1 VAVGLQIVRE
11 SRVIREYQEAD
22 LERVLEIWLSASIKA
37 HSFIEAEFWESKVS
51 DMREMYIPASET
63 FVFEFEGEIY
73 GFYSLYEHTLA
84 AIFVTPGAQGK
95 GIGTLLLND
104 AKSRR
109 ESLQLAVYKGNS
121 PSISFYEKHG
131 FISTDEKVDEHTGH
145 PELIMEYTS

>member
-1 VAVGLQIVRE
+1 M
-11 SRVIREYQEAD
+11 IREYREAD

-51 DMREMYIPASET
+51 DMREVYIPASET
-63 FVFEFEGEIY
+63 FVFESEGEIN
-73 GFYSLYEHTLA
+73 GFYSLYESTLA
-84 AIFVTPGAQGK
+84 AIFVTPGAQGR

-109 ESLQLAVYKGNS
+109 ESLQLAVYKDNY

-131 FISTDEKVDEHTGH
+131 FTSMNEKVDEHTGH
-145 PELIMEYTS
+145 PELIMEYKS